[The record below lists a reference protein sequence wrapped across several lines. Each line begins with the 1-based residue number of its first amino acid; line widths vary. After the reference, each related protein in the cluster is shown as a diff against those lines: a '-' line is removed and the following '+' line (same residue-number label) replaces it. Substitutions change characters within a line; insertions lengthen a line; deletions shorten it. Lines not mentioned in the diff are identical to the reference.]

1 MQVRRDARVAR
12 GSFSG
17 AARRVNEI
25 LLSGEAR
32 DPRGI
37 SGHVRVAEP
46 SLALRCG
53 PCDTSARRC
62 GRKKRNASVCR
73 HARLWASLVL
83 EAGNRTL
90 SATIDQTQKP
100 RTR

>member
-17 AARRVNEI
+17 AARHVNAI

-37 SGHVRVAEP
+37 SGHVRDADP

-53 PCDTSARRC
+53 PCDTSVPIPPEKAVL
-62 GRKKRNASVCR
+62 VCLM
-73 HARLWASLVL
+73 H
-83 EAGNRTL
+83 
-90 SATIDQTQKP
+90 
-100 RTR
+100 

>member
-17 AARRVNEI
+17 AARHVNEI

-37 SGHVRVAEP
+37 SGHVRAADP
-46 SLALRCG
+46 SVALRCG
-53 PCDTSARRC
+53 PCDTSVPIRE
-62 GRKKRNASVCR
+62 KTVLVCLM
-73 HARLWASLVL
+73 H
-83 EAGNRTL
+83 
-90 SATIDQTQKP
+90 
-100 RTR
+100 

>member
-17 AARRVNEI
+17 AARHVNVI

-37 SGHVRVAEP
+37 SGHVRAADPSVAP
-46 SLALRCG
+46 RCG
-53 PCDTSARRC
+53 PCDTSVPIRE
-62 GRKKRNASVCR
+62 KTVLVCLM
-73 HARLWASLVL
+73 H
-83 EAGNRTL
+83 
-90 SATIDQTQKP
+90 
-100 RTR
+100 